1 MPGEAKQLPIA
12 KVLSVGEGLRME
24 VIRKFMPRRSCK
36 FSFQDGSVRP
46 LNVAVGE
53 RVLLPEFGGQ
63 KIKLGEDEFDLYR
76 DAEFLGKFSS
86 ED

>member
-1 MPGEAKQLPIA
+1 
-12 KVLSVGEGLRME
+12 ME
-24 VIRKFMPRRSCK
+24 VNLQPLISGHDQANHEFMWMYTY
-36 FSFQDGSVRP
+36 FIFQDGSVRP

-86 ED
+86 EE

>member
-1 MPGEAKQLPIA
+1 MGHHNNFIFK
-12 KVLSVGEGLRME
+12 
-24 VIRKFMPRRSCK
+24 
-36 FSFQDGSVRP
+36 DGSVRP

-86 ED
+86 EE